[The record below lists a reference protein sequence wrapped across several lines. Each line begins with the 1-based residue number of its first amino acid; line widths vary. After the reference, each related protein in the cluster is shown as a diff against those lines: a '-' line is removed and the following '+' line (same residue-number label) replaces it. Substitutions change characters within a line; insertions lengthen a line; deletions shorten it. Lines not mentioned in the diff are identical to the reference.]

1 MKRRIAQISAVFAV
15 ALALV
20 DTGYAQVTLAAIRG
34 KVTDEQGAA
43 LPGATVTAR
52 HVATN
57 TSKEVVTTDVGQY
70 YLPNLPAGEYE
81 VSIELTGFGTMR
93 RTGIVLQVGQEI
105 GLDFRMPT
113 PRRFCGPPTRAFTMW
128 RLGPTG
134 RRTKSGADSWV
145 PRRAAHIRCSMPC
158 RRC

>member
-1 MKRRIAQISAVFAV
+1 MKRRIAEVFAG
-15 ALALV
+15 LACACLLA

-34 KVTDEQGAA
+34 KVTDEQGAV

-57 TSKEVVTTDVGQY
+57 TVKVAVTTELGQY

-81 VSIELTGFGTMR
+81 VSIELAGFGGIR

-105 GLDFRMPT
+105 GLDF
-113 PRRFCGPPTRAFTMW
+113 
-128 RLGPTG
+128 
-134 RRTKSGADSWV
+134 S
-145 PRRAAHIRCSMPC
+145 
-158 RRC
+158 